1 MKKGMKY
8 LCSLKDNRTVTKV
21 SENLCIPKLNL
32 GLTEQH
38 NLCAGRLVFMLL
50 NFARES
56 GIRKGKQPGFIPCAH
71 YVKLR

>member
-38 NLCAGRLVFMLL
+38 SLCAGRLVFMLL
-50 NFARES
+50 NFECVS
-56 GIRKGKQPGFIPCAH
+56 QV
-71 YVKLR
+71 YVKGNSRVLYLVHIM